1 MVDFTDANRV
11 ALWYALETSWG
22 ETPAST
28 AMTELRFT
36 SESLAHTKQTIV
48 SQEIRADRMRA
59 DVVEVAAAAGG
70 DINYELSATTYEALF
85 QAALGGTLVSTARTA
100 VSATFTAS
108 TITVADGLTGGF
120 VAGQWVKVV
129 AASASVSTIA
139 QIVTATS
146 TVLSFAATTFGA
158 ATGTHAATSIRGR
171 MLRTG
176 TTKRSFFVQKQYTDQ
191 TGEYMQFTGM
201 RLGSMSMN
209 VASQQIVTGTFMF
222 QGKGGFYA
230 STSFASVTVSAT
242 TTDVINATANVG
254 NILVGG
260 TSLGTAIQSIN
271 YTLNNNLRTQQG
283 IGSKYAQGVG
293 LGGIDITGTVTCYFL
308 NSQQYQ
314 KMINH
319 ESVTLTFKF
328 TDSSANVIVVTFP
341 KIYWT
346 GGNPN
351 AGGIDQ
357 DVMLPLGFTAAR
369 DPTTSCMMQID
380 YL

>member
-11 ALWYALETSWG
+11 ALWYALETAWG

-28 AMTELRFT
+28 AMTEVRFT

-70 DINYELSATTYEALF
+70 DINWELSYTSYNDLF
-85 QAALGGTLVSTARTA
+85 QAALSGTYVSTARTA
-100 VSATFTAS
+100 ISATFTAS
-108 TITVADGLTGGF
+108 TITVADGGTGGF
-120 VAGQWVKVV
+120 VAGQWIKVV
-129 AASASVSTIA
+129 AASVSVSTVA
-139 QIVTATS
+139 QLTAVTS

-158 ATGTHAATSIRGR
+158 ATGTAASTSLRGK
-171 MLRTG
+171 MVRTG
-176 TTKRSFFVQKQYTDQ
+176 TVKRSFFIQKQYTDQ
-191 TGEYMQFTGM
+191 TGEYLHLTGM
-201 RLGSMSMN
+201 RLGSLAMN

-222 QGKGGFYA
+222 QGKGAFYS

-260 TSLGTAIQSIN
+260 SSLGTAIQSIN
-271 YTLNNNLRTQQG
+271 FTLNNNLRTQQG

-319 ESVTLTFKF
+319 ESVTLTFRF
-328 TDSSANVIVVTFP
+328 ADSSGNIIVVTFP

-357 DVMLPLGFTAAR
+357 DVMLPLAFTAAR

-380 YL
+380 IL